1 MRSFRNGIA
10 RTLVVLFV
18 LTISCSVWG
27 VAQTASASGEH
38 DQQIQADV
46 THALRNG
53 KFKDVK
59 VVVRDGIVTLTGT
72 VNVYSVK
79 RDAENRAHR
88 RKNVRGVEDL
98 ITVVGPHVDD
108 ETLRSKLAEK
118 LVYDRVGYGTTAF
131 NSFTI
136 SVEDGVVTLGGVAYG
151 PVDKDS
157 AVSLVSSYPG
167 VRDVVDKIHVAPL
180 SPADDRIRQ
189 EEAQAIYGA
198 PQLNRYAM
206 DPAKPIRITVE
217 NGNVTLTGMVD
228 NQGDKDVANIK
239 ANGVPG
245 VFKVVNLLQVA
256 GGAKKEK

>member
-10 RTLVVLFV
+10 LAFGAFL
-18 LTISCSVWG
+18 LLAISCAVPG
-27 VAQTASASGEH
+27 LAQDATASSQH
-38 DQQIQADV
+38 DQQIQSDV
-46 THALRNG
+46 THTLRNG
-53 KFKDVK
+53 RFKDVK
-59 VVVRDGIVTLTGT
+59 VAVRDGIVTLTGT

-79 RDAENRAHR
+79 RDAENRVHR

-136 SVEDGVVTLGGVAYG
+136 SVENGVVTLGGVAYG

-157 AVSLVSSYPG
+157 AVSLVSNYPG

-180 SPADDRIRQ
+180 SPADDRIRL
-189 EEAQAIYGA
+189 EEARAIYGA
-198 PQLNRYAM
+198 PQLNKYAM

-217 NGNVTLTGMVD
+217 NGNVTLTGMVN